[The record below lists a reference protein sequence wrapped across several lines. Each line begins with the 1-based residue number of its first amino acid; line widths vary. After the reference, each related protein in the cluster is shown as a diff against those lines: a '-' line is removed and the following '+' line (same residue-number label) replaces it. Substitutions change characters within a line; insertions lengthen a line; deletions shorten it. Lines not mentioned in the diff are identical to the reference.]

1 VKVPFFRPDL
11 GDSEVT
17 SVVESL
23 RSGWLTSGPFVRR
36 FESEFARYVGA
47 RHAVAVNSCTAA
59 LHLALEAVGVRRGDL
74 VVVPTLT
81 FAATAEVVRYF
92 DAIPVMV
99 DSEDDTLCIDV
110 DAATRTLDLIRQAEP
125 AAGLR
130 PPYGPVRAIIPV
142 HYGGQ
147 MADVTGV
154 RKLADAHGM
163 AVIEDAAHTL
173 PAFTREHAA
182 GAWQS
187 VGTTADITCFSF
199 YANKC
204 ITTGEGGMAV
214 TDREDW
220 ADRMSVMSLHGL
232 SKDAWARYSEGGSP
246 RYEIIAPGFKYN
258 MTDLAAA
265 LGIAQLA
272 RADALW
278 KERAR
283 LAARYRDALADV
295 GCLELPQ
302 ELPNR
307 RHSWHLFV
315 VRLHLDRVRLDRDGF
330 AKALSERGVATS
342 LHWIPLHLHRY
353 YRETFGTGPGLFPV
367 AEAEADRLITLPLF
381 AGMTAAEQD
390 HVVSSI
396 REIARVHRV

>member
-1 VKVPFFRPDL
+1 M
-11 GDSEVT
+11 
-17 SVVESL
+17 VESL
-23 RSGWLTSGPFVRR
+23 HSGWLTSGPFVRR
-36 FESEFARYVGA
+36 FEAEFARYVGA

-74 VVVPTLT
+74 VVVPALT

-99 DSEDDTLCIDV
+99 DSQPDTLCIDV
-110 DAATRTLDLIRQAEP
+110 DAAARTLDLVRQGEP
-125 AAGLR
+125 VAGLR

-147 MADVTGV
+147 MADVAGV
-154 RKLADAHGM
+154 RKLANTHGI

-173 PAFTREHAA
+173 PAFTRARAA
-182 GAWQS
+182 APWQS

-220 ADRMSVMSLHGL
+220 AERMSIMSLHGL
-232 SKDAWARYSEGGSP
+232 SKDAWVRYSEGGSP

-265 LGIAQLA
+265 LGTAQLA

-278 KERAR
+278 KERTR
-283 LAARYRDALADV
+283 LAARYRDALSDQT
-295 GCLELPQ
+295 CLELPL
-302 ELPNR
+302 ELSNR
-307 RHSWHLFV
+307 RHSWHLFA
-315 VRLHLDRVRLDRDGF
+315 VRLHLDRVRIDRDGF

-353 YRETFGTGPGLFPV
+353 YRQTFGTGPGLFPV

-381 AGMTAAEQD
+381 AGMTDAEQD

-396 REIARVHRV
+396 REIARLHGI